1 MPNKQSQNNGFTLV
15 ELLVVISI
23 LGVLSVVGVTV
34 YSGLQKRIQ
43 DTKVRADV
51 DAFVKAY
58 ELKFNVAT
66 GEYPATISE
75 DAFTGGVPKKPDKSL
90 YQGCDNSTGVVSCN
104 LLNGN
109 TDKPFEL
116 CAKLSGGEEYCKKSG
131 QPTAN
136 QAAAPTKV
144 VITDLSR

>member
-1 MPNKQSQNNGFTLV
+1 MPTKQSQSGFTLV

-34 YSGLQKRIQ
+34 YSGVQKKIQ

-75 DAFTGGVPKKPDKSL
+75 EAFTGGVPKKPDKSL
-90 YQGCDNSTGVVSCN
+90 YRGCDNSTGVVSCN

-109 TDKPFEL
+109 TDKPFEI

-131 QPTAN
+131 QPTATN
-136 QAAAPTKV
+136 QTAPTKV
-144 VITDLSR
+144 VIADLSS